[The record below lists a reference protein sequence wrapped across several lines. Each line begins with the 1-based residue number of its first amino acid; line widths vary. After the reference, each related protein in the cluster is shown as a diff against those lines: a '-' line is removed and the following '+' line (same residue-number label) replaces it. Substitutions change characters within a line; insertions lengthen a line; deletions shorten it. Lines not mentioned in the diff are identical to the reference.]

1 MKHFRVIL
9 CGHAASGKDHARKIF
24 ERQGFT
30 YAVSYTTRP
39 PRPGEVDGVDYHF
52 ITDEEAQRMILNDEF
67 YEWVPFNGW
76 VYGTSREQFNTLNLF
91 IMTPGGI
98 GHIKPE
104 DRTSCL
110 IMYFDIQEEIRR
122 ERLNKRVMPGDSI
135 ERRLKADEV
144 DFENFTDFDI
154 RINNPNF

>member
-1 MKHFRVIL
+1 MKHNRVIL

-24 ERQGFT
+24 ERRGFT

-39 PRPGEVDGVDYHF
+39 PRPGEVDGKDYHF
-52 ITDEEAQRMILNDEF
+52 ITEEKAQQMIDNGEF

-76 VYGTSREQFNTLNLF
+76 IYGTSMEQFQNLNLF

-98 GHIKPE
+98 GHIKSE
-104 DRTSCL
+104 DRANSL
-110 IMYFDIQEEIRR
+110 IIFFDIPEEIRR

-135 ERRLKADEV
+135 ERRLIADEQ
-144 DFENFTDFDI
+144 DFKDFRNFDI
-154 RINNPNF
+154 KITDPNF